1 MVNTLPPP
9 PCFAEYGLHDSVRL
23 VAQSEDLAAGSVGRV
38 LGKFPC
44 PGDPTYAVIFPD
56 NNLALRQLRP
66 HEIVLVATF
75 PAAV

>member
-1 MVNTLPPP
+1 MMNTLPPP
-9 PCFAEYGLHDSVRL
+9 PSLGEYGLQDRVSL

-38 LGKFPC
+38 LGKFPY

-66 HEIVLVATF
+66 HEIATI
-75 PAAV
+75 